1 MLSLGILLQK
11 HAEREKLLVRIASNE
26 GEMGG
31 RWDEAIDW
39 LLQKGFLR
47 PDDTMPSGFLLLP
60 RGRACAAFAD
70 GQPVVVGTV
79 IADGYLEGL
88 SFGEICAWISL
99 FLRETRVKDCSKQ
112 GLVLPTASPKLQ
124 AACRFSDTLLDQL
137 SAELRIDRSDGNAY
151 TYADF
156 LACYG
161 QQEGIQR
168 WDTAT
173 VKQRGTTQAAV
184 LDRALGLLVLDWVE
198 QKDIKSASPCGCG
211 SRALAAGHLRQEE
224 HHAHRDELRGRG
236 ARGGGAR
243 PGPVRGAQRPRQA
256 HRPPP
261 RRPRHER
268 VAVLEF

>member
-26 GEMGG
+26 GEMGD

-198 QKDIKSASPCGCG
+198 HKDIKRISCWIEPSLLGTFVKSVMRVVSYVDIVREVALGLGQFEVHNCLDNHIDRLLGGLVTNAS
-211 SRALAAGHLRQEE
+211 LYLNF
-224 HHAHRDELRGRG
+224 D
-236 ARGGGAR
+236 
-243 PGPVRGAQRPRQA
+243 
-256 HRPPP
+256 
-261 RRPRHER
+261 
-268 VAVLEF
+268 

>member
-1 MLSLGILLQK
+1 MCIRDRQ

-99 FLRETRVKDCSKQ
+99 KGSA
-112 GLVLPTASPKLQ
+112 ASV
-124 AACRFSDTLLDQL
+124 RT
-137 SAELRIDRSDGNAY
+137 
-151 TYADF
+151 
-156 LACYG
+156 
-161 QQEGIQR
+161 
-168 WDTAT
+168 
-173 VKQRGTTQAAV
+173 
-184 LDRALGLLVLDWVE
+184 
-198 QKDIKSASPCGCG
+198 G
-211 SRALAAGHLRQEE
+211 SS
-224 HHAHRDELRGRG
+224 
-236 ARGGGAR
+236 
-243 PGPVRGAQRPRQA
+243 
-256 HRPPP
+256 
-261 RRPRHER
+261 
-268 VAVLEF
+268 